1 MDYTVTPPTKI
12 DQSISLPGDKS
23 ISIRALILNTMANGS
38 SHISNLCE
46 GDDRISILRCLDGL
60 GSQIETCDPCP
71 EQQHRGDCFNVV
83 GRGSSGFVKP
93 TSELD
98 AGNSGTT
105 MRLLTGLLA
114 TQPFTSVISGD
125 ESLRSRPM
133 ARIIQPLSL
142 MGATISGRE
151 NNTLAPLVVKG
162 GSLTGI
168 NYPMPQASAQVKSSI
183 LIAGLNA
190 NGKTTLHQPAKSRDH
205 TERMMRFMGASVEE
219 EGLSISVTKSELVSR
234 NVIIPGD
241 ASGAAFWI
249 VAGCCHPNARIL
261 LEGVGINPSRIH
273 IIDVLKSMG
282 ASIEINNV
290 REDGPEPI
298 ADVLVKSSELVGTII
313 EGDSIPYI
321 IDEIPILAIAATM
334 AKGTTVFSDAAELR
348 LKESDR
354 IRATAEGINSLGGR
368 VQEHKD
374 GLTIHGT
381 GALTGSYVKS
391 YGDHRIA
398 MAMGIAGLIGKGKTV
413 VSGAEA
419 AAISYPDFW
428 KILDS
433 LCLSDKN

>member
-1 MDYTVTPPTKI
+1 MDYTVTPPSKI

-38 SHISNLCE
+38 AHISNLCE
-46 GDDRISILRCLDGL
+46 GDDRISILRCLVGL
-60 GSQIETCDPCP
+60 GSQIDICNPCP
-71 EQQHRGDCFNVV
+71 EQHRGDCFNVV
-83 GRGSSGFVKP
+83 GKGSSGLVKP

-114 TQPFTSVISGD
+114 AQPFTSVISGD

-133 ARIIQPLSL
+133 GRIIQPLSL
-142 MGATISGRE
+142 MGATISGKK
-151 NNTLAPLVVKG
+151 NNTLAPLVVQGK
-162 GSLTGI
+162 SLTGI
-168 NYPMPQASAQVKSSI
+168 DYLMPQASAQVKSSI

-190 NGKTTLHQPAKSRDH
+190 TGKTTVHQPAKSRDH
-205 TERMMRFMGASVEE
+205 TERMMRFMGANIEE
-219 EGLSISVTKSELVSR
+219 EGLSISVTKSELVSKD
-234 NVIIPGD
+234 VIIPGD

-261 LEGVGINPSRIH
+261 LKEVGINPSRIH

-298 ADVLVKSSELVGTII
+298 ADILVKSSELVGTTI
-313 EGDSIPYI
+313 EGNSIPYI
-321 IDEIPILAIAATM
+321 IDEIPVLAIAATM

-354 IRATAEGINSLGGR
+354 IRATADGINSLGGH
-368 VQEHKD
+368 VEEHKN

-381 GALTGSYVKS
+381 KTLTGSYVNS

-433 LCLSDKN
+433 LCLIDKV

>member
-1 MDYTVTPPTKI
+1 
-12 DQSISLPGDKS
+12 
-23 ISIRALILNTMANGS
+23 
-38 SHISNLCE
+38 
-46 GDDRISILRCLDGL
+46 
-60 GSQIETCDPCP
+60 
-71 EQQHRGDCFNVV
+71 
-83 GRGSSGFVKP
+83 
-93 TSELD
+93 
-98 AGNSGTT
+98 
-105 MRLLTGLLA
+105 
-114 TQPFTSVISGD
+114 
-125 ESLRSRPM
+125 
-133 ARIIQPLSL
+133 
-142 MGATISGRE
+142 
-151 NNTLAPLVVKG
+151 
-162 GSLTGI
+162 
-168 NYPMPQASAQVKSSI
+168 
-183 LIAGLNA
+183 
-190 NGKTTLHQPAKSRDH
+190 
-205 TERMMRFMGASVEE
+205 
-219 EGLSISVTKSELVSR
+219 
-234 NVIIPGD
+234 
-241 ASGAAFWI
+241 
-249 VAGCCHPNARIL
+249 
-261 LEGVGINPSRIH
+261 
-273 IIDVLKSMG
+273 MG

-298 ADVLVKSSELVGTII
+298 ADVLVKSSELTGTMI

-419 AAISYPDFW
+419 ATISYPDFW

-433 LCLSDKN
+433 LCLSDKD